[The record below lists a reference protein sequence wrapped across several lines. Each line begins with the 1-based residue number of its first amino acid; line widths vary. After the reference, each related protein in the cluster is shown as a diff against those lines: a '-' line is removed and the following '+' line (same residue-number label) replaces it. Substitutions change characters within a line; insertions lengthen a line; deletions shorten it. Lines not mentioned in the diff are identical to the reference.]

1 MDGTVWDK
9 PGSVGKVPE
18 RAAAQGPEVG
28 TAWRPM
34 WGGWWDVWWGRG
46 QEGGRQAAAS
56 LVKSPCGQERS
67 LGLPPGG
74 RGGRE
79 ASERKPVRSALG
91 CKASLLGRGY
101 VVLAGGRG
109 GSRGQLGQW
118 RWRGDK

>member
-1 MDGTVWDK
+1 MWMTLCGTSQGVWGRFQK
-9 PGSVGKVPE
+9 GQLPRALKWAQPGGQCGVG
-18 RAAAQGPEVG
+18 
-28 TAWRPM
+28 
-34 WGGWWDVWWGRG
+34 GGRRG

-56 LVKSPCGQERS
+56 SVKSPCGQERA

-79 ASERKPVRSALG
+79 ASEQKPVRSALG

-101 VVLAGGRG
+101 VVRAGGRDG
-109 GSRGQLGQW
+109 GTGQLGQW